1 MSAMNISAM
10 NNFEHSNASIR
21 LQAALAA
28 GTAEDT
34 TAIDI
39 LLYRSGVEEDF
50 FVRDMITW
58 ALTRMPVDDVFTSL
72 VADLDSEV
80 SDQPFGASQALHTLS
95 KLRVAQSWQELQA
108 RPWLL
113 HREDT
118 AQTAWRTF
126 VGLVP
131 DDQTA
136 WLAHQLLQ
144 ELDKGTPE
152 IQRSLSRAMAELEGR
167 EASISVLLGALTS
180 AHAVATAKLIADPDS
195 DFMADLEEARRVDN
209 MGAC

>member
-1 MSAMNISAM
+1 M

-21 LQAALAA
+21 LQAALSA
-28 GTAEDT
+28 GTTADT
-34 TAIDI
+34 SAIDI
-39 LLYRSGVEEDF
+39 LVQRSGVEQDF

-58 ALTRMPVDDVFTSL
+58 ALTRMPAREILDRV
-72 VADLDSEV
+72 VADLDTNPN
-80 SDQPFGASQALHTLS
+80 DRPFGASQALHTLS
-95 KLRVAQSWQELQA
+95 KLKVADSWQELKA
-108 RPWLL
+108 RPGLL
-113 HREDT
+113 HRDDT

-131 DDQTA
+131 EEDTA
-136 WLAHQLLQ
+136 WLAGHLFQ
-144 ELDKGTPE
+144 ELDKGTLE

-167 EASISVLLGALTS
+167 EASISELLGALTS
-180 AHAVATAKLIADPDS
+180 PHAVATAKLIADPDS

>member
-1 MSAMNISAM
+1 MNISAM
-10 NNFEHSNASIR
+10 DNFEHSNASIR

-80 SDQPFGASQALHTLS
+80 PDRPFGASQALQIG
-95 KLRVAQSWQELQA
+95 R
-108 RPWLL
+108 
-113 HREDT
+113 
-118 AQTAWRTF
+118 
-126 VGLVP
+126 
-131 DDQTA
+131 
-136 WLAHQLLQ
+136 AH
-144 ELDKGTPE
+144 
-152 IQRSLSRAMAELEGR
+152 
-167 EASISVLLGALTS
+167 V
-180 AHAVATAKLIADPDS
+180 
-195 DFMADLEEARRVDN
+195 
-209 MGAC
+209 